1 MIKKEDAQIN
11 IDETISIELHHIDSD
26 TQAHLLHISKFLRKH
41 PEIVSI
47 SYPSAE
53 LLIAEKNTK
62 VQNAAI
68 KRIGAEIIRR
78 RDVSA
83 REFRLQYRKVTESQ
97 VRKILHEERIK
108 ENPNIKTQKLQNAE
122 ISIECPFCKK
132 DITYKKSARNNIL
145 SFRATEVVDDTIT
158 RLSKAFNVS
167 RSYLVSEL
175 IKVERKY
182 GKNL

>member
-1 MIKKEDAQIN
+1 MTKKEDAQID
-11 IDETISIELHHIDSD
+11 IDRTTAIELYYIDLD
-26 TQAHLLHISKFLRKH
+26 TQTHLLSISKFLRKH

-53 LLIAEKNTK
+53 LLIAEKDTK

-68 KRIGAEIIRR
+68 KRIAVEIIQRGN
-78 RDVSA
+78 VSA

-122 ISIECPFCKK
+122 ITLKCPWCKK
-132 DITYKKSARNNIL
+132 DIVYKKSVRDNIL
-145 SFRATEVVDDTIT
+145 SFRVTEVVDDAVT
-158 RLSKAFNVS
+158 RLAKAFNVS
-167 RSYLVSEL
+167 RSYFVQEL
-175 IKVERKY
+175 LKVERKY